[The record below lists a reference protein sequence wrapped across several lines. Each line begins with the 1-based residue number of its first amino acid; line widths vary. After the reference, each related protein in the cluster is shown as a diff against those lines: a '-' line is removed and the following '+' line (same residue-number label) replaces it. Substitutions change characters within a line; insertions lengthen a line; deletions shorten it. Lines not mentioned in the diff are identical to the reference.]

1 LVKNVN
7 ERAADG
13 MLLLKE
19 HYNIIA
25 IKASS
30 VYFVPDG

>member
-1 LVKNVN
+1 MK
-7 ERAADG
+7 RAADG

-25 IKASS
+25 IKTSS